1 MIYIDNKL
9 HLSIL
14 CSSIESCSKKCIPS
28 GNAEMNELN
37 KGESVCVKR
46 CIDKFFS
53 VLELVGTE
61 LQDTGMKQQ

>member
-1 MIYIDNKL
+1 MSRHFSFLIVYR
-9 HLSIL
+9 
-14 CSSIESCSKKCIPS
+14 SIENCSKKCIPS
-28 GNAEMNELN
+28 GNMELNELN

-61 LQDTGMKQQ
+61 LQDMGMKQ